1 MVGHTWSKGHI
12 EVNHFGLSVATPNP
26 SAAGWSVDHINHAN
40 KAKAKQRTQKP
51 CEHGKGK
58 VKDTETLWTRQ
69 GHRNPVN
76 TARTQPNPKI
86 GKGTSR

>member
-1 MVGHTWSKGHI
+1 MSASSFFLIKCRFTSTCPLTWDHYMVGHTWSKGHI

-58 VKDTETLWTRQ
+58 VKDTETL
-69 GHRNPVN
+69 
-76 TARTQPNPKI
+76 
-86 GKGTSR
+86 